1 MVWLV
6 ENVLTLLRLFGQV
19 ATNEPVAP
27 LLLLVSASIL
37 VTAIAVVGYLAAGG
51 ALSVIQGA

>member
-27 LLLLVSASIL
+27 LLLLVSVSIL
-37 VTAIAVVGYLAAGG
+37 VTAIGAVGYLAAGG